1 MIKSLYTA
9 ISGLQANNQQMS
21 VIGDN
26 IANEGT
32 TGYKA
37 TKVSFDSLVNPSSG
51 SGYTGKEIGSGVILG
66 DVSYNW
72 SSGTIQQTSNSYDMA
87 ISGTGFFAVNDSS
100 GKTYYTRD
108 GGFKFDAS
116 GNLVTAAGNNVQG
129 YAIDPTTGKPTG
141 TLKSIKIDPATYT
154 SVTVDS
160 SGTYYGTT
168 SAGVKTALFQIAL
181 YKPTDQS
188 KMAKMSGNLYTD
200 TSTTAGTSGIPG
212 ASGLGSVSPSSLEM
226 SNVDIAQEFVNMI
239 TAQRAFAA
247 NAKVITSSDQ
257 ILQDVINMKQ

>member
-37 TKVSFDSLVNPSSG
+37 TKISFDSLVNPSSG

-72 SSGTIQQTSNSYDMA
+72 SAGTIQQTSNSYDMA
-87 ISGTGFFAVNDSS
+87 ISGTGFFNVTDSS
-100 GKTYYTRD
+100 GKAYYTRD
-108 GGFKFDAS
+108 GSFKFDGS
-116 GNLVTAAGNNVQG
+116 GNLVTAAGDNVQG
-129 YAIDPTTGKPTG
+129 YAITGGTTAT
-141 TLKSIKIDPATYT
+141 TLSSIKIDPATYA

-160 SGTYYGTT
+160 SGIYYGTT
-168 SAGVKTALFQIAL
+168 STGTKTALFQIAL

-212 ASGLGSVSPSSLEM
+212 ANGLGAVSPSSLEM

-239 TAQRAFAA
+239 TAQRAFSA